1 MGLIENAVISIAKL
15 KMKRS
20 LNMGEVKEVS
30 SEGLIEHRN
39 VPYSNRSGKE
49 LLMDIFEPIVE
60 KGTEL
65 PVIVNIHGGG
75 LIGGSKNLSVGFCRK
90 LAKRGYL
97 VFSLEYRLVPEIRV
111 YEQFDDV
118 CAGMDCIGRKLVD
131 FDVDFTRIYM
141 VAESA
146 GAYLA
151 TYVAAMKKS
160 QALQKAIGYQP
171 TNMVFKA
178 MGLIS
183 GMFYTTR
190 KDTLGRYL
198 SRSFYGNDARSI
210 AMAEYTNPEHPEIIH
225 NIPPCYLVTSKADM
239 FERYTLDFA
248 GELGNKGVEHH
259 LRHMG
264 SDPKLLHAF
273 PVLNPNLSESERV
286 INEIVAWFEK
296 HEPTTKSSDTFPR
309 SSKATAVA
317 NEPTML

>member
-1 MGLIENAVISIAKL
+1 MGLIENVIISATKL
-15 KMKRS
+15 KMK
-20 LNMGEVKEVS
+20 NAFHAGDVKQVS
-30 SEGLIEHRN
+30 PDGINEYTNIAYTNH
-39 VPYSNRSGKE
+39 SGKE

-75 LIGGSKNLSVGFCRK
+75 LIGGSKNLSVGFCRQ
-90 LAKRGYL
+90 LATRGYL
-97 VFSLEYRLVPEIRV
+97 VFSLVYRLIPEVRV

-118 CAGMDCIGRKLVD
+118 CAGMDCIGRKLVE

-151 TYVAAMKKS
+151 TYVAAMKHS
-160 QALQKAIGYQP
+160 EALQKAIGYEP
-171 TNMVFKA
+171 TKMIFRA

-190 KDTLGRYL
+190 NDMLGRFL
-198 SRSFYGNDARSI
+198 SGSIYGKDARSKE
-210 AMAEYTNPEHPEIIH
+210 MAQYTNPEHPEIIH
-225 NIPPCYLVTSKADM
+225 NIPPCYLITSKADM
-239 FERYTLDFA
+239 LERYTLDFA
-248 GELGNKGVEHH
+248 GELGNKGIEHH

-273 PVLNPNLSESERV
+273 PVLNPALPESERV
-286 INEIVAWFEK
+286 IDEIVDWFKK
-296 HEPTTKSSDTFPR
+296 HAPTT
-309 SSKATAVA
+309 
-317 NEPTML
+317 

>member
-1 MGLIENAVISIAKL
+1 MGLIENAIISITKL
-15 KMKRS
+15 KMKNAFNS
-20 LNMGEVKEVS
+20 GEVKEVS
-30 SEGLIEHRN
+30 SEGLKEYRDI
-39 VPYSNRSGKE
+39 PYTNRAGKE
-49 LLMDIFEPIVE
+49 LLMDIFEPISP

-65 PVIVNIHGGG
+65 PVIVNVHGGG
-75 LIGGSKNLSVGFCRK
+75 LIGGSKNLSVGFCRQ

-97 VFSLEYRLVPEIRV
+97 VFSLEYRLIPDVRV

-160 QALQKAIGYQP
+160 KALQDAIGYPP
-171 TNMVFKA
+171 TNMTFKA

-190 KDTLGRYL
+190 NDMLGRFL
-198 SRSFYGNDARSI
+198 SPSIYGKDKRSI

-225 NIPPCYLVTSKADM
+225 NIPPCYLITSKADM
-239 FERYTLDFA
+239 LERYTLDFA

-273 PVLNPNLSESERV
+273 PVLNATLPESVRV
-286 INEIVAWFEK
+286 IDEIVDWFK
-296 HEPTTKSSDTFPR
+296 AHEPTTH
-309 SSKATAVA
+309 
-317 NEPTML
+317 

>member
-1 MGLIENAVISIAKL
+1 MGFIENIVISVTKI
-15 KMKRS
+15 KMKNAFNS
-20 LNMGEVKEVS
+20 GEVKEVS
-30 SEGLIEHRN
+30 PDGIKEYRDI
-39 VPYSNRSGKE
+39 PYNNNSGKE

-75 LIGGSKNLSVGFCRK
+75 LIGGSKNLSVGFCRQ

-97 VFSLEYRLVPEIRV
+97 VFSLEYRLIPEVRV

-151 TYVAAMKKS
+151 TYVAAMKNSK
-160 QALQKAIGYQP
+160 ALQDAIGYKP

-190 KDTLGRYL
+190 NDMLGRFL
-198 SRSFYGNDARSI
+198 SHSIYGKDERSKAI
-210 AMAEYTNPEHPEIIH
+210 AEYTNPEHPEIIN
-225 NIPPCYLVTSKADM
+225 NIPPCYLITSKADM
-239 FERYTLDFA
+239 LERYTLDFA
-248 GELGNKGVEHH
+248 GELGNKGIEHY

-264 SDPKLLHAF
+264 SDPRLLHAF
-273 PVLNPNLSESERV
+273 PVLNAALPESERV
-286 INEIVAWFEK
+286 IDEIIDWFKK
-296 HEPTTKSSDTFPR
+296 HEPSAK
-309 SSKATAVA
+309 K
-317 NEPTML
+317 

>member
-1 MGLIENAVISIAKL
+1 MGFIENFIISATKF
-15 KMKRS
+15 KMRNS
-20 LNMGEVKEVS
+20 FNSGDVKEVS
-30 SEGLIEHRN
+30 SEGLIEHRDIS
-39 VPYSNRSGKE
+39 YQNRAGKE

-60 KGTEL
+60 KGVEL
-65 PVIVNIHGGG
+65 PVIINIHGGG
-75 LIGGSKNLSVGFCRK
+75 LIGGSKNLSVGFCRQ

-97 VFSLEYRLVPEIRV
+97 VFSLEYRLIPEVRV

-151 TYVAAMKKS
+151 TYVAAMKRS
-160 QALQKAIGYQP
+160 EALQKAIGYKP
-171 TNMVFKA
+171 TKMVFRA
-178 MGLIS
+178 IGLIS

-190 KDTLGRYL
+190 NDSLGRFL
-198 SRSFYGNDARSI
+198 SRSIYGKDARSI

-225 NIPPCYLVTSKADM
+225 NIPPCYLITSKADM
-239 FERYTLDFA
+239 LERYTLDFA

-273 PVLNPNLSESERV
+273 PVLNATLPESERV
-286 INEIVAWFEK
+286 IDEIIDWFKK
-296 HEPTTKSSDTFPR
+296 HEP
-309 SSKATAVA
+309 
-317 NEPTML
+317 

>member
-1 MGLIENAVISIAKL
+1 MALIENIIISITKRKL
-15 KMKRS
+15 KKA
-20 LNMGEVKEVS
+20 LNMGEVKEIS
-30 SEGLIEHRN
+30 SEGLREYRDISYN
-39 VPYSNRSGKE
+39 NRSGKE

-75 LIGGSKNLSVGFCRK
+75 LIGGSKNISAGFCRQ

-97 VFSLEYRLVPEIRV
+97 VFSLEYRLIPEVRV

-118 CAGMDCIGRKLVD
+118 CAGMDCLGRKLVE

-151 TYVAAMKKS
+151 TYVAAMKRS
-160 QALQKAIGYQP
+160 QALQNAIGYKP
-171 TNMVFKA
+171 TNMVFRA

-190 KDTLGRYL
+190 KDMLGLFL
-198 SRSFYGNDARSI
+198 SRSIYGKDARSI
-210 AMAEYTNPEHPEIIH
+210 AMAEYTNPEHPEIIYR
-225 NIPPCYLVTSKADM
+225 IPPCYLITSKADM
-239 FERYTLDFA
+239 LERYTLDFA
-248 GELGNKGVEHH
+248 GELGNKGVKHY

-273 PVLNPNLSESERV
+273 PVLDPSLPESER
-286 INEIVAWFEK
+286 IIDEIVGWFEK
-296 HEPTTKSSDTFPR
+296 HSS
-309 SSKATAVA
+309 
-317 NEPTML
+317 

>member
-1 MGLIENAVISIAKL
+1 MGLIENAIISITKL
-15 KMKRS
+15 KMK
-20 LNMGEVKEVS
+20 NAFNPGKVEEVPSDGLKEYRD
-30 SEGLIEHRN
+30 I
-39 VPYSNRSGKE
+39 PYTNRAGKE
-49 LLMDIFEPIVE
+49 LLMDIFEPIAPE
-60 KGTEL
+60 GTEL

-75 LIGGSKNLSVGFCRK
+75 LIGGSKNLSVGFCRQ

-97 VFSLEYRLVPEIRV
+97 VFSLEYRLIPDVRV

-160 QALQKAIGYQP
+160 KALQDAIGYPP
-171 TNMVFKA
+171 TSMVFKA

-183 GMFYTTR
+183 GMFYTR
-190 KDTLGRYL
+190 RNDMLGRFL
-198 SRSFYGNDARSI
+198 SPSIYGKDERSL

-225 NIPPCYLVTSKADM
+225 NIPPCYLITSKADM
-239 FERYTLDFA
+239 LERYTLDFA

-273 PVLNPNLSESERV
+273 PVLNATLPESVRV
-286 INEIVAWFEK
+286 IDEIVDWFK
-296 HEPTTKSSDTFPR
+296 AHEPTT
-309 SSKATAVA
+309 
-317 NEPTML
+317 L

>member
-1 MGLIENAVISIAKL
+1 MSLVENAIISLTKFKL
-15 KMKRS
+15 RKA
-20 LNMGEVKEVS
+20 LNMGDVKEVS
-30 SEGLIEHRN
+30 SEGLREYRD
-39 VPYSNRSGKE
+39 VPYKNRSGKE
-49 LLMDIFEPIVE
+49 LLMDIFEPIAE

-75 LIGGSKNLSVGFCRK
+75 LIGGSKNLSAGFCRQ

-97 VFSLEYRLVPEIRV
+97 VFSLEYRLIPAIRV

-118 CAGMDCIGRKLVD
+118 CAGMDCIGRKLVE

-160 QALQKAIGYQP
+160 EALQKAIGYKP

-190 KDTLGRYL
+190 KDMLGYFL
-198 SRSFYGNDARSI
+198 SRSIYGKDARSI
-210 AMAEYTNPEHPEIIH
+210 AMAEYTNPEHPEIIY
-225 NIPPCYLVTSKADM
+225 NIPPCYLITSKADM
-239 FERYTLDFA
+239 LERYTLDFA
-248 GELGNKGVEHH
+248 GELGNKGIEHY

-273 PVLNPNLSESERV
+273 PVLNANLPESERV
-286 INEIVAWFEK
+286 IDEIVDWFEK
-296 HEPTTKSSDTFPR
+296 HTPSAEK
-309 SSKATAVA
+309 
-317 NEPTML
+317 

>member
-1 MGLIENAVISIAKL
+1 MGFIENFIISATKF
-15 KMKRS
+15 KMRNS
-20 LNMGEVKEVS
+20 FNSGDVKEVS
-30 SEGLIEHRN
+30 SEGLIEHRDIS
-39 VPYSNRSGKE
+39 YQNRAGKE

-60 KGTEL
+60 KGAEL

-75 LIGGSKNLSVGFCRK
+75 LIGGSKNLSVGFCRQ

-97 VFSLEYRLVPEIRV
+97 VFSLEYRLIPEVRV

-151 TYVAAMKKS
+151 TYVAAMKRS
-160 QALQKAIGYQP
+160 EALQKAIGYKP
-171 TNMVFKA
+171 TKMVFRA
-178 MGLIS
+178 IGLIS

-190 KDTLGRYL
+190 NDSLGRFL
-198 SRSFYGNDARSI
+198 SRSIYGKDARSI

-225 NIPPCYLVTSKADM
+225 NIPPCYLITSKADM
-239 FERYTLDFA
+239 LERYTLDFA

-273 PVLNPNLSESERV
+273 PVLNATLPESERV
-286 INEIVAWFEK
+286 IDEIIDWFKK
-296 HEPTTKSSDTFPR
+296 HEP
-309 SSKATAVA
+309 
-317 NEPTML
+317 

>member
-1 MGLIENAVISIAKL
+1 MGLIENAIISITKL
-15 KMKRS
+15 KMK
-20 LNMGEVKEVS
+20 NAFNPGEVEEVS
-30 SEGLIEHRN
+30 SEGLKEYRDI
-39 VPYSNRSGKE
+39 PYTNRAGKE
-49 LLMDIFEPIVE
+49 LLMDIFEPIAPE
-60 KGTEL
+60 GTEL

-75 LIGGSKNLSVGFCRK
+75 LIGGSKNLSVGFCRQ

-97 VFSLEYRLVPEIRV
+97 VFSLEYRLIPDVRV

-160 QALQKAIGYQP
+160 KALQDAIGYPP
-171 TNMVFKA
+171 TNMTFKA

-190 KDTLGRYL
+190 NDMLGRFL
-198 SRSFYGNDARSI
+198 SPSIYGKDERSI

-225 NIPPCYLVTSKADM
+225 NIPPCYLITSKADM
-239 FERYTLDFA
+239 LERYTLDFA

-264 SDPKLLHAF
+264 SDSKLLHAF
-273 PVLNPNLSESERV
+273 PVLNATLPESVRV
-286 INEIVAWFEK
+286 IDEIVDWFK
-296 HEPTTKSSDTFPR
+296 AHEPTTH
-309 SSKATAVA
+309 
-317 NEPTML
+317 

>member
-1 MGLIENAVISIAKL
+1 MGLVENTIIKVTKI
-15 KMKRS
+15 KMKNS
-20 LNMGEVKEVS
+20 FNKGHVQEVS
-30 SEGLIEHRN
+30 ADGLREYRDI
-39 VPYSNRSGKE
+39 PYQNNEGKE

-75 LIGGSKNLSVGFCRK
+75 LIGGSKNLSVGFCRQ

-97 VFSLEYRLVPEIRV
+97 VFSLEYRLIPEVRV

-118 CAGMDCIGRKLVD
+118 CAGMDCVGRKLVD
-131 FDVDFTRIYM
+131 FDVDLTRTYIA
-141 VAESA
+141 AESA

-151 TYVAAMKKS
+151 TYVAAMKYS
-160 QALQKAIGYQP
+160 EALQKAVGYKP
-171 TNMVFKA
+171 TNMIFRA

-190 KDTLGRYL
+190 NDMLGRFL
-198 SRSFYGNDARSI
+198 SGSIYGKDERSKVMS
-210 AMAEYTNPEHPEIIH
+210 EYTNPEHPEIIH
-225 NIPPCYLVTSKADM
+225 NIPPCYLITSKADM
-239 FERYTLDFA
+239 LERYTLDFA

-273 PVLNPNLSESERV
+273 PVLNPALPESERV
-286 INEIVAWFEK
+286 IDEIVDWFKK
-296 HEPTTKSSDTFPR
+296 HEPKID
-309 SSKATAVA
+309 
-317 NEPTML
+317 

>member
-1 MGLIENAVISIAKL
+1 MGLIENAIISITKL
-15 KMKRS
+15 KMKNAFNS
-20 LNMGEVKEVS
+20 GEVKEVS
-30 SEGLIEHRN
+30 SEGLKEYRDI
-39 VPYSNRSGKE
+39 PYNNRAGKE
-49 LLMDIFEPIVE
+49 LLMDIFEPIAPE
-60 KGTEL
+60 GTEL

-75 LIGGSKNLSVGFCRK
+75 LIGGSKNLSVGFCRQ

-97 VFSLEYRLVPEIRV
+97 VFSLEYRLIPDVRV

-160 QALQKAIGYQP
+160 KALQDAIGYPP
-171 TNMVFKA
+171 TNMTFKA

-190 KDTLGRYL
+190 DDMLGRFL
-198 SRSFYGNDARSI
+198 SPSIYGKDKRSI
-210 AMAEYTNPEHPEIIH
+210 AMAEYTNPENPEIIH
-225 NIPPCYLVTSKADM
+225 NIPPCYLITSKSDM
-239 FERYTLDFA
+239 LERYTLDFA

-273 PVLNPNLSESERV
+273 PVLNATLPESVRV
-286 INEIVAWFEK
+286 IDEIVDWFK
-296 HEPTTKSSDTFPR
+296 SHEPTTH
-309 SSKATAVA
+309 
-317 NEPTML
+317 

>member
-1 MGLIENAVISIAKL
+1 MGFFENIVISVTKI
-15 KMKRS
+15 KMKNAFNS
-20 LNMGEVKEVS
+20 GEVKEVS
-30 SEGLIEHRN
+30 SEGLKEYRD
-39 VPYSNRSGKE
+39 VPYSNHSGKE

-75 LIGGSKNLSVGFCRK
+75 LIGGSKNLSVGFCRQ

-97 VFSLEYRLVPEIRV
+97 VFSLEYRLIPEVRV

-118 CAGMDCIGRKLVD
+118 CAGMDCIGRKLVE
-131 FDVDFTRIYM
+131 FDVDFTRIYI

-151 TYVAAMKKS
+151 TYVAAMKHS
-160 QALQKAIGYQP
+160 EALQKAIGYKP

-190 KDTLGRYL
+190 DDMLGRFL
-198 SRSFYGNDARSI
+198 SPSIYGKDAKSI
-210 AMAEYTNPEHPEIIH
+210 GMAEYTNPEHPEIIH
-225 NIPPCYLVTSKADM
+225 NIPPCYLITSKADM
-239 FERYTLDFA
+239 LERYTLDFA
-248 GELGNKGVEHH
+248 GELGNKGIEHH

-273 PVLNPNLSESERV
+273 PVLNPALPESERV
-286 INEIVAWFEK
+286 IDEIIGWFK
-296 HEPTTKSSDTFPR
+296 NHEPSAKD
-309 SSKATAVA
+309 
-317 NEPTML
+317 N